1 MKVTCPK
8 CKRRI
13 RIRNQR
19 VIDCDCGHQFS
30 HRKFYGDV
38 NTYLVDTNIFIYAL
52 NEDRWNGEA
61 CKNVLNM
68 FIGELSTTIHV
79 IDELL
84 RPCKYIVKVLD
95 VKNLSPEVMELR
107 YGEEK
112 KTLSLADKSL
122 IQCAIDNPYVGG
134 IITYDI
140 DIKSVVPSR
149 LIRSEKPFFIGTAD
163 EFLKKRGRK

>member
-1 MKVTCPK
+1 MKTTCPK

-13 RIRNQR
+13 RIKNKR
-19 VIDCDCGHQFS
+19 VIDCSCGHQFS
-30 HRKFYGDV
+30 HKKFYGDV
-38 NTYLVDTNIFIYAL
+38 NTYLVDANIFIYAL
-52 NEDRWNGEA
+52 NKDRKNGDA
-61 CKNVLNM
+61 CKNVLSM
-68 FIGELSTTIHV
+68 FCGELSTTTHV

-84 RPCKYIVKVLD
+84 RPCEYTMKVFP
-95 VKNLSPEVMELR
+95 VTELSPEVKELR
-107 YGEEK
+107 YGDEH

-163 EFLKKRGRK
+163 EFLKKRRR